1 MLAAHA
7 LEVAGEGPPRD
18 RGQHGHSIAIAL
30 AAPHHQLVC
39 TEVGVLG
46 AEPGALEQA
55 EPSPVEEHRHES
67 RRAVQLVQNGAYLV
81 AREDHGKP
89 SRLLRPHDPL
99 EPGNVLTQ
107 DLAVEKQEGRQR
119 LVLRRGAHLRI
130 DRERR
135 EEARKLLRA
144 HLPGMPPAVKQDVMT
159 DPADVRLLGPPAVV
173 SSPDALANAIE
184 EPRSLPVGL
193 PGFTDDR
200 REAAPGR

>member
-39 TEVGVLG
+39 TEVHVLG

-55 EPSPVEEHRHES
+55 EPRPVEEHRHES

-99 EPGNVLTQ
+99 EPGNVLAQ
-107 DLAVEKQEGRQR
+107 DLAVEKQQGVKG
-119 LVLRRGAHLRI
+119 LILRRAGHSACHGEMRQKRLDLSGPHLLWVAFVVEQDIPPHPVEVGAFSTNRI
-130 DRERR
+130 VFEPDDF
-135 EEARKLLRA
+135 
-144 HLPGMPPAVKQDVMT
+144 P
-159 DPADVRLLGPPAVV
+159 
-173 SSPDALANAIE
+173 SPIE
-184 EPRSLPVGL
+184 
-193 PGFTDDR
+193 
-200 REAAPGR
+200 

>member
-55 EPSPVEEHRHES
+55 EPRPVEQHRHES
-67 RRAVQLVQNGAYLV
+67 RRAVQLVQNGVYLV
-81 AREDHGKP
+81 AREHHGKP
-89 SRLLRPHDPL
+89 SRLLRPHHPL
-99 EPGNVLTQ
+99 EPGNVLAQ
-107 DLAVEKQEGRQR
+107 DLAVEKQQGRQR
-119 LVLRRGAHLRI
+119 LVLRRGAHLRV

-135 EEARKLLRA
+135 EEARELLRT
-144 HLPGMPPAVKQDVMT
+144 HLPGMPPAVKQDVAA
-159 DPADVRLLGPPAVV
+159 DPAMYAFSVRRL
-173 SSPDALANAIE
+173 
-184 EPRSLPVGL
+184 
-193 PGFTDDR
+193 
-200 REAAPGR
+200 